1 MGLTLPTDHGRT
13 LARVDR
19 KVRLLALRGLLTRP
33 VQGPLATPC
42 RQLASVVSGAL
53 QRSPDQVLAAIGHPD
68 VLGPL
73 LVGVADLRPWEA
85 MVEQAVPPFLVQ
97 LGHLPEAVIWDRPSD
112 ALITGTSVLDAP
124 VEGLLVDPS
133 GVSAR
138 HNGAFVALP
147 DLPATPYG
155 LQLAGG
161 TQLALRDGFPL
172 AMDEAHPDK
181 DGNALDLGGHPPEAW
196 VSALNEALALVKKA
210 LPGWHADLPRSVAR
224 IVPVGFGAERH
235 LSASYREAPSQVY
248 MSLHPDPLT
257 LAEAI
262 VHEGQH
268 GKLNRLLWLDPVLEN
283 GWSDWAPSPVRPD
296 LRPLLGVLLAVHA
309 FVPVALLH
317 ERLAEHP
324 WPDPQRFVQRRA
336 EVLAGNRNGLEI
348 LAERARPTPAGQRLL
363 REIQALQARLETAG
377 ASLPKARTDT
387 LPPG

>member
-1 MGLTLPTDHGRT
+1 MSRKGKREPIALTGLSLAASQVYNGVRIAPILRDAPISDLRLDRLYVWSEDEG
-13 LARVDR
+13 ARV
-19 KVRLLALRGLLTRP
+19 LREG
-33 VQGPLATPC
+33 
-42 RQLASVVSGAL
+42 
-53 QRSPDQVLAAIGHPD
+53 
-68 VLGPL
+68 
-73 LVGVADLRPWEA
+73 GVP
-85 MVEQAVPPFLVQ
+85 
-97 LGHLPEAVIWDRPSD
+97 
-112 ALITGTSVLDAP
+112 
-124 VEGLLVDPS
+124 
-133 GVSAR
+133 
-138 HNGAFVALP
+138 N
-147 DLPATPYG
+147 
-155 LQLAGG
+155 
-161 TQLALRDGFPL
+161 
-172 AMDEAHPDK
+172 
-181 DGNALDLGGHPPEAW
+181 GNALDLGGHPPEAW